1 MAPYNHKQRGNI
13 MKKPFSFECIN
24 CRKVVTEKFSP
35 IMLEMVRQSGA
46 CCDACC
52 NGASVYYASPI
63 CQAFEKAEKNRH
75 Y

>member
-1 MAPYNHKQRGNI
+1 

-35 IMLEMVRQSGA
+35 IMLEMVKASGA

-52 NGASVYYASPI
+52 NGAEAYYNSPVY
-63 CQAFEKAEKNRH
+63 QAFEEAENNFD
-75 Y
+75 YYA